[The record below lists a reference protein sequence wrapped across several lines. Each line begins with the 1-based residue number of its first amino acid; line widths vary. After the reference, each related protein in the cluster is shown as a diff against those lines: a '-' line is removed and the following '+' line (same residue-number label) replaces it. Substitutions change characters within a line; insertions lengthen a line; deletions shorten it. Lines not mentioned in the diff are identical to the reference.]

1 MRNVNEKC
9 RNGVII
15 NFKFQ
20 TSNFK
25 LQNDAD
31 YKNSDGQNFHADH
44 QNFYDRHCGDA
55 NRGRRERFD
64 RSYGIEK
71 LYWRNWNFDR
81 KGGPEHS
88 KVCLY

>member
-9 RNGVII
+9 RKEVII

-20 TSNFK
+20 TSHFK

-64 RSYGIEK
+64 RSYGVDN
-71 LYWRNWNFDR
+71 LYCRNWYFEK
-81 KGGPEHS
+81 KGCPEHS
-88 KVCLY
+88 KVGLF